1 MTRHAS
7 AKVHGR
13 NCNCIMTQIALQLH
27 CRNALAHLFLQE
39 GMPILYYGTEQNA
52 GGIAPNLDDFQSRE
66 PLWITTGFDTA
77 NPTYRFIRMLNW

>member
-1 MTRHAS
+1 MPQTAS
-7 AKVHGR
+7 
-13 NCNCIMTQIALQLH
+13 

-52 GGIAPNLDDFQSRE
+52 KGIAPNLDDFQSRE
-66 PLWITTGFDTA
+66 PLWITTGFDIG